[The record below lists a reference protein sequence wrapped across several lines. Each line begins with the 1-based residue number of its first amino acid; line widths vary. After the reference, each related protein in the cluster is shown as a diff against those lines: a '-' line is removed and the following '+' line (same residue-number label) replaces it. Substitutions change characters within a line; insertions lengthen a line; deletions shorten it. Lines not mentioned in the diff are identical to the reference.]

1 MGLGQHLILKIKL
14 RGHGAM
20 AKCPTLVMVEPGK
33 SVMEVIPKAPELTGL
48 ADVGK
53 IVIAP

>member
-1 MGLGQHLILKIKL
+1 
-14 RGHGAM
+14 M

-33 SVMEVIPKAPELTGL
+33 SVMEVFPKAPELTGS
-48 ADVGK
+48 ADVSK